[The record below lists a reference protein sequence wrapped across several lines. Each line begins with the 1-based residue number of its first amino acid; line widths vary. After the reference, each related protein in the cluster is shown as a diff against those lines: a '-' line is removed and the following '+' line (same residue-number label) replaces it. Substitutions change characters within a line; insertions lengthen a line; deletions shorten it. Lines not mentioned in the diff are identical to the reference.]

1 MHHKKG
7 WISKRKE
14 GLFRL
19 RLCLELGKIKKRY
32 KTIYAPESM
41 VHFVIQKLGEKY
53 KDEQA

>member
-14 GLFRL
+14 RLFRV
-19 RLCLELGKIKKRY
+19 RFRLELGKINKRC
-32 KTIYAPESM
+32 KVIYAPESM

-53 KDEQA
+53 KNDRQ

>member
-7 WISKRKE
+7 WVNRRKE
-14 GLFRL
+14 RFFRVKF
-19 RLCLELGKIKKRY
+19 RFELGKINKRC

>member
-7 WISKRKE
+7 WVNRRKE
-14 GLFRL
+14 RFFRVKF
-19 RLCLELGKIKKRY
+19 RFELGKINKRC

-53 KDEQA
+53 KDE